1 MTLLRLLDRTLVK
14 IETVFLVLFLAVMII
29 LSFSQVVLRNF
40 FGTGFLWADPLVR
53 HLLIWA
59 GFLGAAIA
67 THEEKHISIDAL
79 TKFFSRRWKAA
90 SQILTS
96 LFAVIV
102 CYYLADAA
110 LVFLRDEKARGE
122 ELLLS
127 IPVWAAV
134 MIIPTGYAM
143 MAVHFIV
150 KIVENALKLI
160 GKETETAKG

>member
-1 MTLLRLLDRTLVK
+1 MTLLRFLDKTLVK
-14 IETVFLVLFLAVMII
+14 IETVFLVLFLTVMIL

-40 FGTGFLWADPLVR
+40 FDTGLLWADPLVR

-79 TKFFSRRWKAA
+79 SKFFSPRWKAI
-90 SQILTS
+90 SQIVTS

-110 LVFLRDEKARGE
+110 LVFLLDEKAAE
-122 ELLLS
+122 SEVFLS
-127 IPVWAAV
+127 LPTWVAL
-134 MIIPTGYAM
+134 IILPAGYALI
-143 MAVHFIV
+143 AVHFIV
-150 KIVENALKLI
+150 KIVENAMKVI
-160 GKETETAKG
+160 GKGEAPQQ